1 MWLTP
6 AQWSAL
12 PYKRC
17 NRTGIGLFRLGNSY
31 KEYSSNRRHNQIV
44 AGCTDPVSLSALYNQ
59 YFDTQAQRKERLR
72 ARNTTKENDNAQN

>member
-44 AGCTDPVSLSALYNQ
+44 AGCTG
-59 YFDTQAQRKERLR
+59 K
-72 ARNTTKENDNAQN
+72 